1 MLKVRYLNGELLID
15 GSDLSQFD
23 TYREVYGTDVPQLL
37 RRIIKLKW
45 KHRQARLK
53 TLRGVTELTSC
64 QAKAICN
71 LWCARAVR
79 DIDYVFG
86 AYSMSKYS
94 KLAFNNL
101 SQDFKLKFLRDLKLL
116 VKVEVITYVEN
127 CK

>member
-1 MLKVRYLNGELLID
+1 MLRVRYSTTELLID

-23 TYREVYGTDVPQLL
+23 AYGTVYGNDVPQLF

-45 KHRQARLK
+45 KHRSVRLK
-53 TLRGVTELTSC
+53 TLKGTTELTSQ
-64 QAKAICN
+64 QAKALCK
-71 LWCARAVR
+71 LWCDRAVR
-79 DIDYVFG
+79 DIDYIFG

-94 KLAFNNL
+94 KPAFNNL

-116 VKVEVITYVEN
+116 VKVEVSTYVEN

>member
-1 MLKVRYLNGELLID
+1 MLKVRYLNEELLIS
-15 GSDLSQFD
+15 GSNLSQFD
-23 TYREVYGTDVPQLL
+23 NYSTVYGTDVPQLL

-45 KHRQARLK
+45 KHRQVRLK

-94 KLAFNNL
+94 KPAFNNI

>member
-1 MLKVRYLNGELLID
+1 MLRVRYSTTELLID

-23 TYREVYGTDVPQLL
+23 TYGTVYGTDVPQLF

-45 KHRQARLK
+45 KRHSARLK
-53 TLRGVTELTSC
+53 TIKGVTELTSQ
-64 QAKAICN
+64 QAKALCK
-71 LWCARAVR
+71 LWCDRAVR
-79 DIDYVFG
+79 DIDYIFG
-86 AYSMSKYS
+86 AYSMNKYS
-94 KLAFNNL
+94 KPAFNNL

>member
-1 MLKVRYLNGELLID
+1 MLSLKYLNDELLIS

-23 TYREVYGTDVPQLL
+23 NCGTVYGADVPQLF

-45 KHRQARLK
+45 KHRPARLK
-53 TLRGVTELTSC
+53 TLKGAVDLTSP
-64 QAKAICN
+64 QAKAVCK

-79 DIDYVFG
+79 DIDYIFG
-86 AYSMSKYS
+86 AYSMSEYS
-94 KLAFNNL
+94 KLAFNDL

-127 CK
+127 CR

>member
-1 MLKVRYLNGELLID
+1 MLKVRYSNMELLID

-23 TYREVYGTDVPQLL
+23 TYGEVYGTDVPQLL

-53 TLRGVTELTSC
+53 TLRGVTELTSH

>member
-1 MLKVRYLNGELLID
+1 MLSLKYLSEELLIS
-15 GSDLSQFD
+15 GSNLSQFD
-23 TYREVYGTDVPQLL
+23 NYSTVYGTDVPQLF

>member
-1 MLKVRYLNGELLID
+1 MLKVRYSNMELLID

-23 TYREVYGTDVPQLL
+23 TYGEVYGTDVPQLL

-116 VKVEVITYVEN
+116 VKLEVITYVEN

>member
-1 MLKVRYLNGELLID
+1 MLKVRYSNMELLID

-23 TYREVYGTDVPQLL
+23 TYGEVYGTDVPQLL